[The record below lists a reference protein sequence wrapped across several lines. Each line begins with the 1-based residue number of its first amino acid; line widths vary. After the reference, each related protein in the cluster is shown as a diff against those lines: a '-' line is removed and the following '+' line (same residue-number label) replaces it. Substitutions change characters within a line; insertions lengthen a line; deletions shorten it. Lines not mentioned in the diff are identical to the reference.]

1 MEPQKNAREETLE
14 DLCKRADSERDLE
27 RLLDLLSKVQLLR
40 DTQRSEKKPE
50 AQLTHHQSGQP
61 ESSTGG
67 NLFK

>member
-14 DLCKRADSERDLE
+14 ELCQRANSERDVE
-27 RLLDLLSKVQLLR
+27 RFLDLVSKVQLLR

-50 AQLTHHQSGQP
+50 APLTHHQSSQS

-67 NLFK
+67 NLIK